1 MKSESIVSVIKLH
14 NLMSTLFYVLFN
26 LKWRRMIV
34 TIMKL
39 DNVSILVQSCESGL
53 TAFMKRTASPTC
65 CFGHLVV
72 NDKHVV
78 TIVNYDWLSL

>member
-39 DNVSILVQSCESGL
+39 DNVSVLVQSCSSGL
-53 TAFMKRTASPTC
+53 TT
-65 CFGHLVV
+65 
-72 NDKHVV
+72 
-78 TIVNYDWLSL
+78 